1 MRCTRTAVRGVNMRT
16 RWVNFHAC
24 RQTKLTMSRRLLS
37 LILLLPLPLVAVT
50 AHAMGVPLVAQSQ
63 ADAARSTPKTGGAK
77 ARAAAT
83 PQVRAPMVV
92 TGTGAGQS
100 GYVHYWLITA
110 PNGDQEVQVGIELP
124 DQRIVW
130 SFPGVGV
137 TVAPFIA
144 NGGYDAN
151 GRPFTVQHQYG
162 LRPYRNEAAVRRLQA
177 GLQRRVQPWIDNAV
191 PYCEL
196 NGVSREVCVSCF
208 GFAAQIL
215 YPGKTKM
222 YAEFPRDFPRLSG
235 EEYHTTEDLLLYLAG
250 LHALPN
256 DTARRQRMA
265 KLGGP
270 PALHEELTRLSALAV
285 NDRPTAVASSGA
297 TKRRSG
303 ATTPA
308 RSGTRT
314 TARPG

>member
-1 MRCTRTAVRGVNMRT
+1 MLTRRM
-16 RWVNFHAC
+16 NFHA
-24 RQTKLTMSRRLLS
+24 RGLTKLTMSRHLL
-37 LILLLPLPLVAVT
+37 LLTLLLLPLA
-50 AHAMGVPLVAQSQ
+50 AHAVGVPGVAQSQ
-63 ADAARSTPKTGGAK
+63 ADATRSAAKTGSAK
-77 ARAAAT
+77 ARAAAA
-83 PQVRAPMVV
+83 PQVRAPLVV
-92 TGTGAGQS
+92 TGTGAGQT

-110 PNGDQEVQVGIELP
+110 PNGDQEMQVGIELP

-144 NGGYDAN
+144 DGAYDAN
-151 GRPFTVQHQYG
+151 GRRFTVQHQYG

-222 YAEFPRDFPRLSG
+222 YAEFPRDFPKLSG
-235 EEYHTTEDLLLYLAG
+235 EDYHTTEDLLVYLAG

-256 DTARRQRMA
+256 AVARDQRMTL
-265 KLGGP
+265 LGGP
-270 PALHEELTRLSALAV
+270 PALREELTRLSAQV
-285 NDRPTAVASSGA
+285 HDRPVAVASSGA
-297 TKRRSG
+297 AAAKRRSS
-303 ATTPA
+303 TTAPA
-308 RSGTRT
+308 RSG
-314 TARPG
+314 AKAAVRPG